1 MKAGSKV
8 LLGLSILFFI
18 VGLSCF
24 GIGLYSSLPN
34 VKFDLLFDLEDN
46 LMVHSTIA
54 ENRTDFQEALMPL
67 RKFAREQVFKLRNKT
82 GSSMFLLISMFSCF
96 LATLIFIAIMKL
108 CYVMENSKS
117 TGFTKYRKD
126 NVQINEGNLV
136 AELVRKEIDKYQFV
150 AESTIETD
158 GEADD
163 AVLVGY
169 KQSSRVQQVQRG
181 GTEAGA
187 FFGDPNEY

>member
-46 LMVHSTIA
+46 LLVHSTIA
-54 ENRTDFQEALMPL
+54 ENRTDFQKALMPL
-67 RKFAREQVFKLRNKT
+67 REFAREQVFKLRNKT

-108 CYVMENSKS
+108 CFVMENSKS
-117 TGFTKYRKD
+117 TGITKYRKD

-136 AELVRKEIDKYQFV
+136 AELVRKEIDKYQIV

-181 GTEAGA
+181 GTEAGT
-187 FFGDPNEY
+187 FF